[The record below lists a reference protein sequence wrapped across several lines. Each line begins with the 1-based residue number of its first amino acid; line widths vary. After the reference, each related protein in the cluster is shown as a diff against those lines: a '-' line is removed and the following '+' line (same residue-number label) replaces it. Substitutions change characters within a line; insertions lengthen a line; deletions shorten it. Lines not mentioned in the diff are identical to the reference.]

1 MNVRF
6 SFKADFMSAI
16 EEVLYF
22 SKFYGDSIMMLQK
35 QTGGPKK

>member
-6 SFKADFMSAI
+6 SFKVDFRLARK
-16 EEVLYF
+16 ELLYF
-22 SKFYGDSIMMLQK
+22 SKLYGDSIMMLQK